1 MDRLIT
7 CRKCGKK
14 YPPNKM
20 RYLNSAKN
28 LLCID
33 CVDKIRSPPKD
44 VPKKTAGEERRK
56 LRFKCNKCKHIVRIK
71 EGFPKQC
78 SFCGGTNLIEQDWN
92 SDLDNLI
99 EDAGKKIYD
108 N

>member
-7 CRKCGKK
+7 CRKCGNK

-20 RYLNSAKN
+20 KYLTDVKN
-28 LLCID
+28 LLCVHCI
-33 CVDKIRSPPKD
+33 DKIKGPT
-44 VPKKTAGEERRK
+44 KTENKQKTEEKQKIRY
-56 LRFKCNKCKHIVRIK
+56 KCQKCKHIVRIK
-71 EGFPKQC
+71 EGFPKLC
-78 SFCGGTNLIEQDWN
+78 SFCGSNNLIEQDWN

-99 EDAGKKIYD
+99 EESTKKIYD